1 MQSSRQVGKLFI
13 QYLLHAYNMPDAELC
28 TGGCGDEFLG
38 ALVSGGSQVDSGSQ
52 QSLGVIA
59 RWDSGVGGMVY

>member
-1 MQSSRQVGKLFI
+1 
-13 QYLLHAYNMPDAELC
+13 MPDAELC